1 MEQLNKINLN
11 NIIFDTLDININ
23 NVYLCNIN
31 NCEFI
36 GNIKYNIKNSNIN
49 FDNLKWINN
58 NFDAHNLSI
67 SIETGTNI
75 LEFLNKLNNKNIRV
89 EYKAANF
96 ITDSE
101 KLSNKFEGVL
111 VNHTH
116 SQLIYNIARL
126 KLLNPQNPPTLE
138 TNKNNQIQE
147 SFYNKTLNNSLL
159 TVLMSLPIGR
169 YLQYSF

>member
-1 MEQLNKINLN
+1 M
-11 NIIFDTLDININ
+11 
-23 NVYLCNIN
+23 
-31 NCEFI
+31 
-36 GNIKYNIKNSNIN
+36 
-49 FDNLKWINN
+49 NN

-67 SIETGTNI
+67 SITAGTNI

-89 EYKAANF
+89 EYKAANLLSN
-96 ITDSE
+96 SE

-116 SQLIYNIARL
+116 SQLIYNIAQL
-126 KLLNPQNPPTLE
+126 KLLNPQEPPTLE
-138 TNKNNQIQE
+138 TNNQIQE

-169 YLQYSF
+169 YLQCSF